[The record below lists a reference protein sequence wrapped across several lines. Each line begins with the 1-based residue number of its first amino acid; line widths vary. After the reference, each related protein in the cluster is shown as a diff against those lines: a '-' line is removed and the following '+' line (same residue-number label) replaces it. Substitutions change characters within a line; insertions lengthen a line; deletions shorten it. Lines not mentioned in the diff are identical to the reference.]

1 MTGDEITL
9 TVPGR
14 RDFYR
19 IAHLVLGGLAI
30 RLDLTY
36 EQLEDLQLALGSVLS
51 EQDPDGDLSV
61 TLRVEEGVIHAVVGP
76 FAGHRLRKAIEEADG
91 EHLDLRRLLETV
103 CDRVSVAEREGAEWI
118 ELTKS
123 VEGVASP

>member
-1 MTGDEITL
+1 VTPDEITL
-9 TVPGR
+9 TLPGR

-36 EQLEDLQLALGSVLS
+36 EQLEDLQLALASVLG
-51 EQDPDGDLSV
+51 EQEPSGELSV
-61 TLRVEEGVIHAVVGP
+61 TLRVEEGVIRAVVGP
-76 FAGHRLRKAIEEADG
+76 FAGSRLREAIEDADG

-103 CDRVSVAEREGAEWI
+103 CDRVSVEDRDGAQWI

>member
-36 EQLEDLQLALGSVLS
+36 EQLEDLQLALASVLS
-51 EQDPDGDLSV
+51 EPEPDGELSV
-61 TLRVEEGVIHAVVGP
+61 TLKVEEGVIHAVVGP
-76 FAGHRLRKAIEEADG
+76 FAGNRLRAAIEQADG

-103 CDRVSVAEREGAEWI
+103 CDRVSVEERDGGEWI
-118 ELTKS
+118 ELTKR